1 MNTIAINQSFTKK
14 LPYWSELENLSKDDK
29 IKLIAMLSLSITNKD
44 DLTSRKESAKVTKLE
59 QAMALLDNMMSKD
72 GNPVPVD
79 EECNGALARTKY
91 SI

>member
-29 IKLIAMLSLSITNKD
+29 IKL
-44 DLTSRKESAKVTKLE
+44 VTKLE

-72 GNPVPVD
+72 GKPVPVD
-79 EECNGALARTKY
+79 EDCNGALARTKY